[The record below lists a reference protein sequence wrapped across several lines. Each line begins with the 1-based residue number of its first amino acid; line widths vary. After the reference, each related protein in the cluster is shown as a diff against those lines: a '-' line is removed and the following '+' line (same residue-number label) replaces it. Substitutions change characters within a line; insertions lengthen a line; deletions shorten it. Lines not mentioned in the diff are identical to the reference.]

1 MSSKNIS
8 SQPHTDI
15 RNDGWVDKMPHGWRP
30 YLKLGRF
37 DRPIGV
43 WLTLF
48 PAYWAMTLAAG
59 GFAVDHLPLYLL
71 FLCGAILIRAAG
83 CVIND
88 LWDRE
93 LDKSV
98 ARTAVRPLA
107 SGAVSV
113 RQAIIFLVTLLA
125 GAGLILL
132 QLPVKAILVGCFAI
146 VPIILYPLMKRITYW
161 PQLFLGVTFNLSV
174 FIGWFSIRPDFTLTP
189 LLLYIAAI
197 FWTIGFDTIYAHQDI
212 EDDLKIGIKS
222 TAIRFGDH
230 SKRYVSLFYTGMLGL
245 LTAAFLPAWYLALP
259 GALYATWL
267 IRKWDPLDLKNCLV
281 TFKSNAILGLIIWLS
296 LICGF
301 LLFH

>member
-8 SQPHTDI
+8 SHPHTDI
-15 RNDGWVDKMPHGWRP
+15 RNDGWVDKMPQSWQP

-37 DRPIGV
+37 DRLIGV

-48 PAYWAMTLAAG
+48 PAYWSMTLAAG
-59 GFAVDHLPLYLL
+59 GLAVDQIPLYLL

-113 RQAIIFLVTLLA
+113 RQAGIFLGLLLA

-132 QLPVKAILVGCFAI
+132 QLPLKAILVGCFAI

-161 PQLFLGVTFNLSV
+161 PQLFLGVTFHLSV
-174 FIGWFSIRPDFTLTP
+174 FIGWFSIRPDMTLTP
-189 LLLYIAAI
+189 VLLYIAAI

-222 TAIRFGDH
+222 TAIRFGAH
-230 SKRYVSLFYTGMLGL
+230 SKRYVGLFYTGMLSL
-245 LTAAFLPAWYLALP
+245 LAAAFFPVWYLALP
-259 GALYATWL
+259 GAVYAAWL
-267 IRKWDPLDLKNCLV
+267 IRNWNPADLKNCLA
-281 TFKSNAILGLIIWLS
+281 TFKSNALLGLIIWLS
-296 LICGF
+296 LLSGF
-301 LLFH
+301 LLIH